1 PEDAVALGALDDAAI
16 AQVVEEARPPMR
28 DPDELHD
35 ALLSF
40 MALREAEVDPAIA
53 EALVQAGRAGW
64 CALPQGRCLIP
75 VERRAWLER
84 LFGPLQVSPPLPP
97 WEVGVPEEP
106 EPVAQQLIRGRLE
119 VCGPVA
125 VPTLGAWTG
134 LSEDR
139 VLEALAR
146 LEADGQVLQG
156 TFRAAPDGSPA
167 QEWCDRRLLQRIHRL
182 TVGRL
187 RREIEPLETR
197 DHQRFLFRWH
207 RIGHGDP
214 MRGPGGVL
222 RAIALL
228 QGIEAPAA
236 AWEEAL
242 LPSRVADYRPEL
254 LEQQA
259 WSGALVWGRLS
270 LREPRPAAIPVGR
283 GRPVTPPEPV
293 EEAPRAPVR
302 PLLTRAASL
311 TFALREDVDVWLTAA
326 RGPRRGEDAGP
337 AWPEGLSV
345 AAREVA
351 EVLERR
357 GACFFADLVSRTRR
371 LPAEV
376 EDALWELVAHG
387 VVTADAVQN
396 LRVLQSPAKRRR
408 QKLLHRGGP
417 GRWSLLEPVE
427 PVSDTEVR
435 ERLVKLF
442 LQRWGILVRELVMRE
457 PLAPSWRELVPILRR
472 MEARGE
478 LRGGRFI
485 AGVAGEQWALPEAVE
500 LARAVRREKPNGER
514 VRIAAVDPLNLT
526 GVVGSGPRIAA
537 QPGQWITYLDG
548 VPLPSPDAGA
558 ARTDEVVAEP
568 SRPSRRGRS

>member
-1 PEDAVALGALDDAAI
+1 
-16 AQVVEEARPPMR
+16 
-28 DPDELHD
+28 
-35 ALLSF
+35 
-40 MALREAEVDPAIA
+40 
-53 EALVQAGRAGW
+53 
-64 CALPQGRCLIP
+64 
-75 VERRAWLER
+75 
-84 LFGPLQVSPPLPP
+84 
-97 WEVGVPEEP
+97 
-106 EPVAQQLIRGRLE
+106 
-119 VCGPVA
+119 VA
-125 VPTLGAWTG
+125 VPTLGAWAG
-134 LSEDR
+134 LAEDR

-146 LEADGQVLQG
+146 LEADGQVLRG

-207 RIGHGDP
+207 RIGKGDP
-214 MRGPGGVL
+214 MRGPGGLL
-222 RAIALL
+222 RAIAQL

-242 LPSRVADYRPEL
+242 FPTRVADYRPDM

-270 LREPRPAAIPVGR
+270 TRAPRPAQAPIVRARQVTRPAITESDTEV
-283 GRPVTPPEPV
+283 PEPP
-293 EEAPRAPVR
+293 APRAPVR

-311 TFALREDVDVWLTAA
+311 TFVLPEDVDVWLTAA
-326 RGPRRGEDAGP
+326 CGQRPEEDAEP
-337 AWPEGLSV
+337 VWPEGLSV

-351 EVLERR
+351 AVLDRR

-376 EDALWELVAHG
+376 EDALWELLAQG

-417 GRWSLLEPVE
+417 GRWSLLAPVE
-427 PVSDTEVR
+427 TVSDADVR
-435 ERLVKLF
+435 VRLVKLF
-442 LQRWGILVRELVMRE
+442 LQRWGILMRELVVRE
-457 PLAPSWRELVPILRR
+457 PLAPPWRELVPILRR

-500 LARAVRREKPNGER
+500 
-514 VRIAAVDPLNLT
+514 
-526 GVVGSGPRIAA
+526 
-537 QPGQWITYLDG
+537 
-548 VPLPSPDAGA
+548 
-558 ARTDEVVAEP
+558 
-568 SRPSRRGRS
+568 